1 MNVLLAEAKVPYD
14 IVLEMAEINDEL
26 RSRITNNIKENN
38 ELILKNQTKQEKIEE
53 LTLELENQI
62 NRNQQLNQENLQQK
76 SDLDDALQ
84 KIENLK

>member
-1 MNVLLAEAKVPYD
+1 MSLYKENKKLLGDAKD
-14 IVLEMAEINDEL
+14 IKKEQKQMAEINDEL

-62 NRNQQLNQENLQQK
+62 NRNQ
-76 SDLDDALQ
+76 
-84 KIENLK
+84 